1 MEELTNK
8 PVGQMTIFYSGKVI
22 VYDDIS
28 GDKVMGH
35 HNSFFFI
42 LKKKGSKNFDGTLA
56 VLLSKCSISRQE
68 L

>member
-42 LKKKGSKNFDGTLA
+42 
-56 VLLSKCSISRQE
+56 
-68 L
+68 